1 MSDATTPDIHTFTG
15 AYALNAL
22 DPVERA
28 AFEQHLEHCEAC
40 QQEIREFEAT
50 AASLGSA
57 VSVAPPRSMKA
68 DVMAAIAT
76 VRQEPPTV
84 VVPEDADD
92 TVVPFQR
99 RPVFE
104 PGWAERLLMPAAAVI
119 AIVVLGVSVLF
130 GVDRQS
136 REDEITALE
145 TRIAQLESATGGVAE
160 VVAAPDL
167 QTWEVEGPAGSSAR
181 VVYSAT
187 RGEGWFLAAGMAA
200 APAGQA
206 YALWL
211 IDDEGP
217 TAAGLFDTTTGT
229 VAHAITGDVP
239 SAAAVGVT
247 LEPAGGS
254 PAPTSDV
261 LMLIE
266 L

>member
-136 REDEITALE
+136 REDEITAL
-145 TRIAQLESATGGVAE
+145 S
-160 VVAAPDL
+160 
-167 QTWEVEGPAGSSAR
+167 
-181 VVYSAT
+181 
-187 RGEGWFLAAGMAA
+187 
-200 APAGQA
+200 
-206 YALWL
+206 L
-211 IDDEGP
+211 I
-217 TAAGLFDTTTGT
+217 
-229 VAHAITGDVP
+229 HI
-239 SAAAVGVT
+239 
-247 LEPAGGS
+247 
-254 PAPTSDV
+254 
-261 LMLIE
+261 
-266 L
+266 